1 MENVDSKD
9 EEGRKVVADYLAQI
23 EDLKNRLTQA
33 EIRNAR
39 PRIGSARETATLNT
53 QNTGS
58 DTFSFSFLNN
68 PLYYDPKNRIQ
79 KSSSNGLNTTL
90 SFVKLE
96 TCCKQ
101 VPNYPQETRTK
112 MKTSSTM
119 ILTINHPQ
127 MTKQRLNLASMQK
140 SKIMNFLISRKFDL
154 PHF

>member
-1 MENVDSKD
+1 MENVDSTD

-58 DTFSFSFLNN
+58 DTFSLSFLNYK
-68 PLYYDPKNRIQ
+68 LDDPKNRIQ
-79 KSSSNGLNTTL
+79 KSSLNGQNTTL

-96 TCCKQ
+96 TCFKQ
-101 VPNYPQETRTK
+101 ALSCPRETRTMMK
-112 MKTSSTM
+112 MSSM
-119 ILTINHPQ
+119 RILTINHLQ
-127 MTKQRLNLASMQK
+127 MTKL
-140 SKIMNFLISRKFDL
+140 
-154 PHF
+154 

>member
-58 DTFSFSFLNN
+58 DTFSFSFLNY
-68 PLYYDPKNRIQ
+68 PLDYDPKNRIR
-79 KSSSNGLNTTL
+79 KSSLNGPNTTL
-90 SFVKLE
+90 SFVKPA

-101 VPNYPQETRTK
+101 VLNYPQETRTRMK
-112 MKTSSTM
+112 MSSTM

-127 MTKQRLNLASMQK
+127 MTKQRLNLASMRK